1 MQTEKKVWLVTG
13 VSGGLGKELAKE
25 IYRSG
30 DIIIGTVRKQEDK
43 ERFELDFPERSKA
56 FILDLADTAK
66 MSSVVTESLETF
78 GRIDVLVNNAGYGLF
93 GFVEEASE
101 AELRHQMD
109 ISFIGVWRLTK
120 EVLPSMRKQRKGH
133 IIQISSRVGITAGVG
148 GGLYAAGKFALEGM
162 SEALA
167 QEVAPFGIKVTLAEP
182 GPLRTDFFGRSVVFT
197 EEEIEVYQSTVVN
210 IRERSK
216 QVDGN
221 QGGDPAKVAAAL
233 VEINKLENP
242 PLRLPFT
249 QATIDSLEQKI
260 AAYQQIILDWK
271 EVAVNVTY

>member
-1 MQTEKKVWLVTG
+1 MQTQQKVWLVTG

-43 ERFELDFPERSKA
+43 ERFELEFPERSKA
-56 FILDLADTAK
+56 FVLDLADTAK
-66 MSSVVTESLETF
+66 MSAVVAESLEAF
-78 GRIDVLVNNAGYGLF
+78 GKIDVLVNNAGYGLF

-109 ISFIGVWRLTK
+109 VSFIGVWRLTK
-120 EVLPSMRKQRKGH
+120 EVLPSMRKNGKGH
-133 IIQISSRVGITAGVG
+133 IIQISSRVGIAAGVG

-216 QVDGN
+216 KVDGN
-221 QGGDPAKVAAAL
+221 QGGDPVKVAAAI
-233 VEINKLENP
+233 VEISKLENP

-260 AAYQQIILDWK
+260 AEYQQLILDWK
-271 EVAVNVTY
+271 EVAINVTY